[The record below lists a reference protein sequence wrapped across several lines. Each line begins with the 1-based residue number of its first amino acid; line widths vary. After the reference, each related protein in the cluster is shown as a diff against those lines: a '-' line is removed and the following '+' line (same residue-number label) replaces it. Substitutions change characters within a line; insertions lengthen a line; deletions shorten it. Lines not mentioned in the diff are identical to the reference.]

1 MGIMTVVRMCRQVV
15 FTGTVRFNL
24 DPTGAY
30 SDDRLW
36 AAVTAVGLRPV
47 VEAMQVSIGTDIVW
61 QPPT

>member
-47 VEAMQVSIGTDIVW
+47 VEAMQVSI
-61 QPPT
+61 